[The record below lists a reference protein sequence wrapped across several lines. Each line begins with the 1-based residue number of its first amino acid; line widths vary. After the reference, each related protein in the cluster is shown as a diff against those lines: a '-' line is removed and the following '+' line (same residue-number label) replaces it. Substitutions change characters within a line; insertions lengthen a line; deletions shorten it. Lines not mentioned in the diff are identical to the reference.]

1 MKPPGERPDLGH
13 SIAQV
18 ERRIE
23 LRRERIARHVGEVR
37 DEAAARAKPMALAA
51 VCAVAVAAFIAGK
64 RDVAPAPEVRRVA
77 RKPGLLLGL
86 LAAIQGIVSLLTNPL
101 VRSAWN
107 GFTRRRV

>member
-1 MKPPGERPDLGH
+1 MKPPSERPDLGH
-13 SIAQV
+13 SIAEV

-23 LRRERIARHVGEVR
+23 LRRARIGRHIGEVR

-86 LAAIQGIVSLLTNPL
+86 AGIQAIVSLLTNPR

-107 GFTRRRV
+107 GYMRRRV